1 MQINKYTVYIREYEI
16 RYEDHN
22 RRRHMIIPTVM
33 MVPGVHHGSNGP
45 LFHSAEELSKHPSAW
60 NGEPVVIRHPSIDGI
75 SVSANTPEIIDQ
87 EQIGR
92 IYNAVFDGKLKA
104 EVWLDELRLQ
114 SQFPEIYEWII
125 QGKAL
130 DVSVG
135 VFTDDE
141 IVNGIWNGEEYAGIS
156 RNHRPDHCAIL
167 PPGVN
172 GACGWNE
179 GCGLRAN
186 QSRGDDSLQAGSD
199 ELPRNQEGGNDVP
212 LLKDGK
218 IDLTDQNITV
228 LKELVAG
235 GYNLIVNETGLRE
248 RVTAI
253 QRQLDGMDT
262 DGQVHFLEEA
272 YTSYFVYRKESREG
286 GMSLDGAGSALYK
299 QPYSIDKDGIVEFGA
314 QPIPVV
320 RKVKYVEKS
329 QTLNNEGG
337 TEEMADKKKTPCCPE
352 KVELLVQSATIEF
365 GEEDRE
371 MLSGL
376 DEKVIDSFLAMDTA
390 NADLVTQAAELEAK
404 IKEVPK
410 DPPRKIS
417 KAPEMNK
424 EQAMQVLKDQLTDPV
439 KFLQLL
445 PPEVRAQME
454 YGMELY
460 QDHRQELVTQVLE
473 NAPDGVYTEDELK
486 GMDEYAL
493 DKLARVVPSKVD
505 YSAFNAG
512 NLHENKVQPL
522 LPPGVKE
529 AAAA

>member
-1 MQINKYTVYIREYEI
+1 
-16 RYEDHN
+16 
-22 RRRHMIIPTVM
+22 
-33 MVPGVHHGSNGP
+33 
-45 LFHSAEELSKHPSAW
+45 
-60 NGEPVVIRHPSIDGI
+60 
-75 SVSANTPEIIDQ
+75 
-87 EQIGR
+87 
-92 IYNAVFDGKLKA
+92 
-104 EVWLDELRLQ
+104 
-114 SQFPEIYEWII
+114 
-125 QGKAL
+125 
-130 DVSVG
+130 
-135 VFTDDE
+135 
-141 IVNGIWNGEEYAGIS
+141 
-156 RNHRPDHCAIL
+156 
-167 PPGVN
+167 
-172 GACGWNE
+172 
-179 GCGLRAN
+179 
-186 QSRGDDSLQAGSD
+186 
-199 ELPRNQEGGNDVP
+199 
-212 LLKDGK
+212 
-218 IDLTDQNITV
+218 
-228 LKELVAG
+228 
-235 GYNLIVNETGLRE
+235 
-248 RVTAI
+248 
-253 QRQLDGMDT
+253 
-262 DGQVHFLEEA
+262 
-272 YTSYFVYRKESREG
+272 
-286 GMSLDGAGSALYK
+286 
-299 QPYSIDKDGIVEFGA
+299 
-314 QPIPVV
+314 
-320 RKVKYVEKS
+320 
-329 QTLNNEGG
+329 
-337 TEEMADKKKTPCCPE
+337 MADKKKTPCCPE

-390 NADLVTQAAELEAK
+390 NADLVTQAETLAAK

-445 PPEVRAQME
+445 PPEIRAQME